1 MIEAVSREI
10 ENLKRQRV
18 RLFDL
23 FEREV
28 YAEDDFV
35 ERKALLDKR
44 KKAAEKQLL
53 KLEATRPEPVDY
65 EDKIIKLSDAIDA
78 LQDGSATPDE
88 QNRYL
93 KAIIES
99 IEFSREDN
107 DHFTLDVHVL

>member
-1 MIEAVSREI
+1 M
-10 ENLKRQRV
+10 
-18 RLFDL
+18 
-23 FEREV
+23 
-28 YAEDDFV
+28 
-35 ERKALLDKR
+35 
-44 KKAAEKQLL
+44 
-53 KLEATRPEPVDY
+53 DY

-78 LQDGSATPDE
+78 LQDGSVTPDE